1 MQLANNIIKEAAADD
16 RKIILLRPLFGQEA
30 DAYEKVA
37 AFLLFFEGFVEIE
50 YTDEGNRFILDH
62 RVEAESVQ

>member
-1 MQLANNIIKEAAADD
+1 M
-16 RKIILLRPLFGQEA
+16 LRPLFGQEA